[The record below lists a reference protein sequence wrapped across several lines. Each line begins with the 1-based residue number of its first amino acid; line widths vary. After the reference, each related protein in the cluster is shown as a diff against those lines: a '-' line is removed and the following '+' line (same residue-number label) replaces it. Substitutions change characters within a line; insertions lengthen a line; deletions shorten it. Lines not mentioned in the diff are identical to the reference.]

1 MTNEAI
7 TAPAHLATGRTR
19 QILTAGAFFT
29 FFVFG
34 FVDNLKGPTLPA
46 LLRDLDFSYSRGGT
60 MLLGA
65 YFGFLVATLVTG
77 VLADRLG
84 NKRILFAAGVLLTVG
99 IGLFSRSSTFGTLTL
114 AMSITGLGLGAIE
127 VGGNSLIVELYS
139 TRRARFLNLLAVFHG
154 IGSLVVPLY
163 AAQLLLRDFSWRQV
177 YSFALVLTVALALFF
192 LFVRYPRAAGAGTG
206 GLNLTAV
213 RAAGFTPRMLWYYLL
228 IVVYVGAELGI
239 AAWIVEFMQQVK
251 GMAVGPSS
259 LYLSLFFAAIMVGRL
274 VGSVLVDRVGH
285 LRIML
290 LAAVGSVLFLAVGIY
305 GPPVLAVFVP
315 LTGIFFSIVFPTTT
329 AAVSEEHPVN
339 TGAILGILFA
349 AGGLGGALGPWLI
362 GVANDLV
369 GVQNG
374 FALSIL
380 YCVIMAVALLA
391 LRRDGESATR

>member
-139 TRRARFLNLLAVFHG
+139 
-154 IGSLVVPLY
+154 
-163 AAQLLLRDFSWRQV
+163 
-177 YSFALVLTVALALFF
+177 
-192 LFVRYPRAAGAGTG
+192 
-206 GLNLTAV
+206 
-213 RAAGFTPRMLWYYLL
+213 
-228 IVVYVGAELGI
+228 
-239 AAWIVEFMQQVK
+239 K
-251 GMAVGPSS
+251 
-259 LYLSLFFAAIMVGRL
+259 
-274 VGSVLVDRVGH
+274 
-285 LRIML
+285 
-290 LAAVGSVLFLAVGIY
+290 
-305 GPPVLAVFVP
+305 
-315 LTGIFFSIVFPTTT
+315 
-329 AAVSEEHPVN
+329 
-339 TGAILGILFA
+339 
-349 AGGLGGALGPWLI
+349 
-362 GVANDLV
+362 
-369 GVQNG
+369 
-374 FALSIL
+374 
-380 YCVIMAVALLA
+380 
-391 LRRDGESATR
+391 